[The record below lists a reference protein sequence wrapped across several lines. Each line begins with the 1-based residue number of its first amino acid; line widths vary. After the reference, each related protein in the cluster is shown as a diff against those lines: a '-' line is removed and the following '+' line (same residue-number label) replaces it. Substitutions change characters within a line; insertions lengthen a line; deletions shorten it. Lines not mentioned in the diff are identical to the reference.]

1 MGGSGLVKFPSKPI
15 PKKSC
20 EVRPKSPPPPAR
32 LEELHEVAIGA
43 NLGRKKLTS
52 MEENGR
58 KKVGSS
64 KKWHFMIFYVGKTW

>member
-43 NLGRKKLTS
+43 NLGRKKTDFD
-52 MEENGR
+52 GR
-58 KKVGSS
+58 KWKKKGGSS